1 MPGIEDRYPGELS
14 GGMKKRV
21 GIARALAL
29 SPEVMLFDEPTAG
42 LDPSAARLI
51 GGLIAELH
59 QELRM
64 TALVVTHDVPWAF
77 GISDRIDLL
86 HEGRVVEEAPPE
98 AFRRS
103 PKSEVQQ
110 FLAGVLR

>member
-1 MPGIEDRYPGELS
+1 
-14 GGMKKRV
+14 
-21 GIARALAL
+21 
-29 SPEVMLFDEPTAG
+29 
-42 LDPSAARLI
+42 
-51 GGLIAELH
+51 
-59 QELRM
+59 
-64 TALVVTHDVPWAF
+64 VTHDVQWAF
-77 GISDRIDLL
+77 AISDRIDLL

>member
-1 MPGIEDRYPGELS
+1 
-14 GGMKKRV
+14 
-21 GIARALAL
+21 
-29 SPEVMLFDEPTAG
+29 
-42 LDPSAARLI
+42 
-51 GGLIAELH
+51 
-59 QELRM
+59 M